1 MPNPEE
7 RKELEEILD
16 QMIGLLLGK
25 GYLAMQGLTFIVSPE
40 SCRIE
45 HKGEV
50 LYDNT
55 KDPAWRMPH
64 G

>member
-7 RKELEEILD
+7 RKELEDILD
-16 QMIGLLLGK
+16 RMVQLLLGK
-25 GYLAMQGLTFIVSPE
+25 GYLAIKGLTFKISPE
-40 SCRIE
+40 GCTIE

-55 KDPAWRMPH
+55 KSPMWRMPH
-64 G
+64 D